1 VLTPPNAGEK
11 IAGKE
16 GIAMG
21 VDIPQPF
28 DSVVSGSIGVAGS
41 IGANISGSLGPVGP
55 VTVAGIPSTFHIDI
69 DKIPKIQLGIDPI
82 TLNPVTLNLAITE
95 IPEIRGHLPAD
106 FCVGLSVMGMEL
118 LSIRLCGE
126 AQIITEPYKP
136 NPCERC
142 GSTGNLPERGAHKDL
157 LASQGA

>member
-1 VLTPPNAGEK
+1 
-11 IAGKE
+11 
-16 GIAMG
+16 MG

-28 DSVVSGSIGVAGS
+28 DSVVSGSLGVSGS
-41 IGANISGSLGPVGP
+41 IGANVSGSLGPVGP
-55 VTVAGIPSTFHIDI
+55 VTIAGIPDTFHIDI
-69 DKIPKIQLGIDPI
+69 DKIPKIQLGIDPV

-106 FCVGLSVMGMEL
+106 FCVGLSIMGMEL

-142 GSTGNLPERGAHKDL
+142 GPQGTLPARGGTNLPGSH
-157 LASQGA
+157 GG